1 MTTKAKEPQTDA
13 KQQKDA
19 GFVQTI
25 GRDVKPIQ
33 AFFTKFT
40 NDWSMNLSAM
50 LAYNLLM
57 AMFPIFIALVSILG
71 LILGTLDPNAK
82 NHLIDQLG
90 GVFPSSISSGQVLK
104 PAINQLAKDSGILAI
119 IAIILALFNGS
130 RLFINIEGCF
140 GIIYHVRQ
148 RPLLKQ

>member
-71 LILGTLDPNAK
+71 LILGTLDPGAK
-82 NHLIDQLG
+82 SQLIQQIS
-90 GVFPSSISSGQVLK
+90 GVLPASISSKPVLE
-104 PAINQLAKDSGILAI
+104 PATNQLAKD
-119 IAIILALFNGS
+119 
-130 RLFINIEGCF
+130 
-140 GIIYHVRQ
+140 
-148 RPLLKQ
+148 

>member
-1 MTTKAKEPQTDA
+1 MTTKAKEPQTDV

-82 NHLIDQLG
+82 AHLIAQIG
-90 GVFPSSISSGQVLK
+90 GVFPSPQVLD
-104 PAINQLAKDSGILAI
+104 PASKQLAKDSGILGI
-119 IAIILALFNGS
+119 IAIILALFSGS
-130 RLFINIEGCF
+130 RLFI
-140 GIIYHVRQ
+140 
-148 RPLLKQ
+148 

>member
-13 KQQKDA
+13 KQQKGS

-25 GRDVKPIQ
+25 GRDVKPIHT
-33 AFFTKFT
+33 FFTKFT

-82 NHLIDQLG
+82 RHLIDQIG
-90 GVFPSSISSGQVLK
+90 GVFPSSISPQVLS
-104 PAINQLAKDSGILAI
+104 PALNQLAKDSG
-119 IAIILALFNGS
+119 
-130 RLFINIEGCF
+130 
-140 GIIYHVRQ
+140 
-148 RPLLKQ
+148 